1 MSSQSKKPLIAVLM
15 ALALLVPVS
24 AAAAAPVAAPP
35 TASDGAGDGV
45 VNINDAT
52 ADQLGYLPGIGP
64 AKAERIVAYRA
75 KHVFKGPLELARVKG
90 IGLKTAHKL
99 KGWLRVEGPTT
110 LSGPVRL
117 PKPAKKGEDGAS

>member
-24 AAAAAPVAAPP
+24 AAAAAPAAAPP

-90 IGLKTAHKL
+90 IGLKTVHKL

-117 PKPAKKGEDGAS
+117 PKPPKKGEDDAS